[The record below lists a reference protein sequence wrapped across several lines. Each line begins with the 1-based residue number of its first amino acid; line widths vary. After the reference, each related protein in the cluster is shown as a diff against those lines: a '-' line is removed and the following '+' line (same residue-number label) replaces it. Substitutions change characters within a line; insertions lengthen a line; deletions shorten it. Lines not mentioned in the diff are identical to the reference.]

1 MSDLEEQVASH
12 LRAFGA
18 LTTEQQALV
27 NAFAEM
33 VRRGQVP
40 IPRGGSSQ
48 NQGGLPQGE
57 EGNDNSTQVEN
68 PMERLDDK
76 VETDSLRI
84 ELQQMTCSSWEN
96 GRVKSWL

>member
-1 MSDLEEQVASH
+1 MSDLEEQVASD
-12 LRAFGA
+12 LGEFGA

-33 VRRGQVP
+33 VRRGRVP

-48 NQGGLPQGE
+48 NQGDLPLGE
-57 EGNDNSTQVEN
+57 GGDDDSTQVED

-76 VETDSLRI
+76 VETESLRI
-84 ELQQMTCSSWEN
+84 ELQHVAPPLELQMDQT
-96 GRVKSWL
+96 